1 MREEEIIKLL
11 RARDEQGAEELLKHY
26 GPLMRYIIRPILR
39 DTQDR
44 EECLSDAAMRVW
56 KNIDRFDPDRG
67 SWSAWLT
74 ALTRNAALDRARQN
88 KREEPADELSHVTP
102 SQEPTPEEEVL
113 RQERR
118 AAVNQ
123 ALDRLPS
130 QDRLLFYRKYY
141 YLQSNAQI
149 ASELGMTERAVE
161 GRLYR
166 LRKRLLKILGGEG
179 YA

>member
-1 MREEEIIKLL
+1 MQEAEVIELL
-11 RARDEQGAEELLKHY
+11 RARDEQGVEELLKHY
-26 GPLMRYIIRPILR
+26 GPLMRYIISPILR
-39 DTQDR
+39 DRQDR

-56 KNIDRFDPDRG
+56 NNIGRFDPDRG
-67 SWSAWLT
+67 SWGAWLT
-74 ALTRNAALDRARQN
+74 ALTRNAALDRARKI
-88 KREEPADELSHVTP
+88 KRVEPADELSHETP
-102 SQEPTPEEEVL
+102 SQEPTPEETVL

-118 AAVNQ
+118 AAVNRVLNQ
-123 ALDRLPS
+123 LPS

-166 LRKRLLKILGGEG
+166 LRKQLRKRLGGEG

>member
-1 MREEEIIKLL
+1 M
-11 RARDEQGAEELLKHY
+11 
-26 GPLMRYIIRPILR
+26 
-39 DTQDR
+39 
-44 EECLSDAAMRVW
+44 
-56 KNIDRFDPDRG
+56 
-67 SWSAWLT
+67 T
-74 ALTRNAALDRARQN
+74 ALTRNTALDRAR
-88 KREEPADELSHVTP
+88 KRKWEEPADEIFPETL
-102 SQEPTPEEEVL
+102 SQELTPEEAVL

-123 ALDRLPS
+123 ALNWLPS

-161 GRLYR
+161 GKLYR
-166 LRKRLLKILGGEG
+166 LRKQLRKWLGGEG

>member
-1 MREEEIIKLL
+1 MQETEIIRLL
-11 RARDEQGAEELLKHY
+11 REQDEQGAEELLKHY
-26 GPLMRYIIRPILR
+26 GPLMRYIISPILR

-44 EECLSDAAMRVW
+44 EECLSDVIMRVW
-56 KNIDRFDPDRG
+56 NRIEQFDSNCG

-74 ALTRNAALDRARQN
+74 ALTRNTALDRARKG
-88 KREEPADELSHVTP
+88 KREEPADEISPEMP
-102 SQEPTPEEEVL
+102 SEAPTPEEAML

-123 ALDRLPS
+123 ALNRLSP

-161 GRLYR
+161 GKLYR
-166 LRKRLLKILGGEG
+166 LRKQLRKWLGGEG

>member
-1 MREEEIIKLL
+1 MQEQEIIKLL
-11 RARDEQGAEELLKHY
+11 QARDEQGAEELLKHY
-26 GPLMRYIIRPILR
+26 GPLMRYIISPILR
-39 DTQDR
+39 DLQDR
-44 EECLSDAAMRVW
+44 EECLSDVVMRVW
-56 KNIDRFDPDRG
+56 NKIDQFDPNRG

-88 KREEPADELSHVTP
+88 KRAEPVDELSRETP

-118 AAVNQ
+118 AAVNRT
-123 ALDRLPS
+123 LERLPS
-130 QDRLLFYRKYY
+130 RERLLFYRKYY

-166 LRKRLLKILGGEG
+166 LRKQLRKKLGGEG
-179 YA
+179 YV